1 MGSFRFVRHGQASLF
16 KADYDE
22 LSELGRNQAAALG
35 KALAARG
42 DVPTAVFHGPARRQR
57 DTAVLAAEH
66 AGGDWPDAREIAG
79 LDEHDAFGMLQ
90 RVLPK
95 LGGDPAVVKAQAE
108 LSAAD
113 SRPKKSRA
121 FQMLFEAVMT
131 RWLAGD
137 VDGQDAEPWPAFR
150 TRVLGALDEM
160 LSSAPGGA
168 KILAFSSVGPV
179 AVILQRALGTDDLA
193 SFRTAWR
200 FRNAAVAAFVF
211 RGSALTLDGFND
223 LSHLPDP
230 THHTFR

>member
-22 LSELGRNQAAALG
+22 LSPLGRDQAAAFG

-57 DTAVLAAEH
+57 DTAALAAEH
-66 AGGDWPDAREIAG
+66 ASGDWPGASEIAG
-79 LDEHDAFGMLQ
+79 LDEHDAFGMLR

-95 LGGDPAVVKAQAE
+95 LGGDAAVAEAQAQMA
-108 LSAAD
+108 AAD
-113 SRPKKSRA
+113 TSAKKSRA

-137 VDGQDAEPWPAFR
+137 VEADDAETWPAFR
-150 TRVLGALDEM
+150 MRVLGALEQM
-160 LSSAPGGA
+160 LSSSAGGA
-168 KILAFSSVGPV
+168 KILAFSSVGPL

-211 RGSALTLDGFND
+211 RGDALTLDGFND

-230 THHTFR
+230 RHHTFR